1 MPSRCFQDESRCFG
15 SKHVVVFDFVS
26 GSPDSDHPET
36 PEKEVGSLSQRK
48 TIPGKNFAS
57 WFFWHV
63 LAVFSCSGVL
73 ETRWKKDRN
82 ISEPL
87 RSALHIVQDHKV
99 LRDLRSIRVSSDRSA
114 AICWLQVLSE
124 TGGVMQYGANTFLS
138 VRDSFESHWITMTI
152 FQIITLLQNYSGWKF
167 HQWLQT
173 TSSDEV
179 GCSNSAFLDTN
190 KHDVRTVEERQ
201 WCQHMST
208 HILCSSPQCCTGCLI
223 VLLDMLSSEL
233 VQPYC
238 IRIVSNSACI
248 CGRY

>member
-1 MPSRCFQDESRCFG
+1 MNRDALAVSMWWF
-15 SKHVVVFDFVS
+15 FDFVS
-26 GSPDSDHPET
+26 GTPDSDHPET
-36 PEKEVGSLSQRK
+36 PVKEVGSLSQRQ

-152 FQIITLLQNYSGWKF
+152 FQIITLYYRITVVENSINGFKPLQVMKLGAATVLSSIPTN
-167 HQWLQT
+167 T
-173 TSSDEV
+173 TWEQLKKGNGV
-179 GCSNSAFLDTN
+179 NT
-190 KHDVRTVEERQ
+190 
-201 WCQHMST
+201 CQHT
-208 HILCSSPQCCTGCLI
+208 FYVAAHN
-223 VLLDMLSSEL
+223 VA
-233 VQPYC
+233 
-238 IRIVSNSACI
+238 RAA
-248 CGRY
+248 

>member
-15 SKHVVVFDFVS
+15 SKHVVVFWLCLRHARLRSSRDPCEGGGLTV
-26 GSPDSDHPET
+26 P
-36 PEKEVGSLSQRK
+36 KENHTWK
-48 TIPGKNFAS
+48 EFAS

-87 RSALHIVQDHKV
+87 KSALHIVQDHKV

-190 KHDVRTVEERQ
+190 KHDVRTVEERT

-238 IRIVSNSACI
+238 IIVSNSACI

>member
-1 MPSRCFQDESRCFG
+1 MIQCDSNESLTDR
-15 SKHVVVFDFVS
+15 KVFAPYCITPPVS
-26 GSPDSDHPET
+26 ESTCSQQIAAD
-36 PEKEVGSLSQRK
+36 LSEDTRILLRSRK
-48 TIPGKNFAS
+48 TL
-57 WFFWHV
+57 W
-63 LAVFSCSGVL
+63 SC
-73 ETRWKKDRN
+73 TMCK
-82 ISEPL
+82 
-87 RSALHIVQDHKV
+87 ALVQDHKV
-99 LRDLRSIRVSSDRSA
+99 LRDLTSIRVSSDRSA

-179 GCSNSAFLDTN
+179 GCSNSAFLNTN
-190 KHDVRTVEERQ
+190 KHDVRTVEERT

-223 VLLDMLSSEL
+223 VVLDVLSSEL
-233 VQPYC
+233 V
-238 IRIVSNSACI
+238 
-248 CGRY
+248 